1 MAPDVTKPVPS
12 RVATAPGLH
21 PVSAKLAALA
31 SAETTG
37 VVDCTSITTLCVAE
51 TCAVLVAVKGTEYR
65 PAWDVW
71 GVQLN
76 TPVLG
81 LKLESGGRLA
91 TDRVTASP
99 AGSVAETVNVT
110 VRPGTTVW
118 LAGSVSTGGAGVRV
132 TEACTAELSKLAFRD
147 TD

>member
-1 MAPDVTKPVPS
+1 MPNS
-12 RVATAPGLH
+12 VATAPGLQ
-21 PVSAKLAALA
+21 PAFTKLAALA
-31 SAETTG
+31 RDEMIG
-37 VVDCTSITTLCVAE
+37 VVDRTSMATSSVAE
-51 TCAVLVAVKGTEYR
+51 TRAVLVAVKATEYW
-65 PAWDVW
+65 PTWDVV

-91 TDRVTASP
+91 TERVTVRP

-110 VRPGTTVW
+110 ALPGTTVW
-118 LAGSVSTGGAGVRV
+118 SPGTVSTGGAGVKV
-132 TEACTAELSKLAFRD
+132 TKACTATPWNVAPTV